1 MKRPLILVFLFLVS
15 FGCAVSIKFES
26 LYNIERASTLPLLMP
41 QGIEWESKAVFNPTA
56 IVVDS
61 TVYLLYRSE
70 DWTGTGRWHGTSRIG
85 MAKSEDGFEFSRNDL
100 PLISPT
106 EPYEIPGGCEDP
118 RIVKIEELYILT
130 YTGYDGG
137 KARLCIAT
145 STDFVEWEKQGPVF
159 EGDTWSKSGAIVPA
173 KIDGKYFMYFGDSS
187 IKLAYS
193 TDLKNWTIYPR
204 PVMEPR
210 PGNFDSRLI
219 EPGPTPII
227 TDEGIL
233 LIYNSA
239 DFSTIYRPGAA
250 LFDINNPRK
259 LVRRT
264 DKPLVEPELSWE
276 KQGQVPNVIFIEG
289 AVVMEEKLILYYG
302 AADTYIGA
310 FVVDLSS

>member
-1 MKRPLILVFLFLVS
+1 MKRSLVIVLLLSCVI
-15 FGCAVSIKFES
+15 GVAVSIDFES
-26 LYNIERASTLPLLMP
+26 LYTMERASDFPLLMP
-41 QGIEWESKAVFNPTA
+41 QGIEWESKAVFNPAA
-56 IVVDS
+56 IMIDS
-61 TVYLLYRSE
+61 TIYLLYRSE
-70 DWTGTGRWHGTSRIG
+70 DWSGTGRWNGTSRIG
-85 MAKSEDGFEFSRNDL
+85 LAKSTDGFEFTREPS
-100 PLISPT
+100 PLIYPT

-118 RIVKIEELYILT
+118 RIVKIDDLYILT

-145 STDFVEWEKQGPVF
+145 SKDFAEWEKLGPVF
-159 EGDTWSKSGAIVPA
+159 KDDTWSKSGAIVPA
-173 KIDGKYFMYFGDSS
+173 KIDNKYYMYFGDSS

-193 TDLKNWTIYPR
+193 TDLKNWTIFPR

-210 PGNFDSRLI
+210 QGSFDSRLI

-250 LFDINNPRK
+250 LFDIENPRK
-259 LVRRT
+259 IIKRT
-264 DKPLVEPELSWE
+264 DKPLAEPELSWE

-289 AVVMEEKLILYYG
+289 AVIEEDRLILYYG

-310 FVVDLSS
+310 FVVDLTD